1 MAKLINYFFDKDIYK
16 SPLYLS
22 LVCFVFGIF
31 FSRAILSISIVL
43 FLAASIY
50 FYYTVNKKKLNKAA
64 LVFLTFY
71 LVLILSYWNTT
82 NYTYWLDL
90 IYKNAVF
97 IILPLAFIF
106 LNKTPRKTF
115 IYTFNLFLGL
125 TLISAVINAVH
136 ALSNYNLNSDLAI
149 KSKTLDPIIGAN
161 FHDLSLIY
169 AIVIIY
175 LAYKIIKDPNL
186 NYSSLLTFLVLAI
199 CVVILSYR
207 FALIILVFSALLIII
222 KFANYKKKLF
232 LKVFLSLSVL
242 SLGFLYSPLV
252 NKIKTTLY
260 DLESIYGEVNPNFKS
275 LGQRWA
281 AVKCTVEIV
290 NNNLIFG
297 VGAPDLPLEMQKQY
311 EQNSYLLI
319 PENRIFIHNQF
330 LFYTASYGIFG
341 LSLFIAFLGYLIN
354 KFNKNKQQLA
364 LVILTV
370 FIAQMLI
377 ENSLE
382 FQIPSYLFLMFML
395 YFHSAGEQLEENT
408 KTETTAY

>member
-1 MAKLINYFFDKDIYK
+1 LAKLINYFFDKDIYK